1 MFAIKKRNCVYIALF
16 FGFLLGVHQGKIA
29 LWKDGNP
36 NPVRIFPYRVTS
48 LPVADQEALE
58 KGIKIDSDSQLA
70 SLLEDYLS

>member
-1 MFAIKKRNCVYIALF
+1 M
-16 FGFLLGVHQGKIA
+16 
-29 LWKDGNP
+29 WKDGNP

-58 KGIKIDSDSQLA
+58 NGIKIESDSQLA